1 MKRRMHSS
9 IRLLLCLLLAMPL
22 LAQAPPQAEP
32 AKKEAALV
40 RLNKAPIS
48 NEVVRVHIPK
58 PVKATLTNGVRVLV
72 LEDHR
77 FPTVT
82 AELVINGAGP
92 LFDPASA
99 PGTASL
105 MAQLMRQGT
114 ATRNSKQLA
123 EEIDALGANI
133 NLGTNVA
140 LAGGMGASSPEL
152 SLTASGLSD
161 NFDQW
166 FAIAADILL
175 HPSFPADELDQIKQR
190 TLVQLRQQRSNPQFL
205 AQERFAKALYGDAH
219 PAAVLAPTAASVGA
233 ATPDALRAFYR
244 ERVTPQNAILA
255 IAGDVKAA
263 EVTAKLNKWLAD
275 WKKTDLKV
283 ALPEVPAAQTSTKLF
298 LVDRPGSVQTNLVL
312 GNLAIERRDP
322 DYVPLQV
329 MNDILGGSA
338 AARLFM
344 NLRED
349 KGYTYGAYSRVQAQQ
364 YRGAI
369 VANSEVRSDVTQGA
383 VTEFFNEF
391 RRVADEAVSA
401 EELQKSKRS
410 MVAQF
415 ALSMERP
422 ASILNF
428 ALTSERYGFADDYW
442 DKYPDHI
449 MAVTSADVQRVAKKY
464 LNPAAVQIVAVAD
477 AGKVKP
483 MLEKWGSVTLFAA
496 DGSAAK
502 SAVGQ

>member
-1 MKRRMHSS
+1 MNRKMQSS
-9 IRLLLCLLLAMPL
+9 IRLLLCLLLASPL
-22 LAQAPPQAEP
+22 FAQAPPQPES
-32 AKKEAALV
+32 AKKDAALV

-48 NEVVRVHIPK
+48 NEVLRVHIPK
-58 PVKATLTNGVRVLV
+58 PVKATLANGVRVLI

-82 AELVINGAGP
+82 TELVINGAGP
-92 LFDPASA
+92 LFDPASQ
-99 PGTASL
+99 PGMAS
-105 MAQLMRQGT
+105 MTMQLMRQGT

-123 EEIDALGANI
+123 EDIDALGANI
-133 NLGTNVA
+133 AGTA
-140 LAGGMGASSPEL
+140 MPGSPEA

-166 FAIAADILL
+166 FGIAVDVLL
-175 HPSFPADELDQIKQR
+175 HPSFPADELDQLKQR

-205 AQERFAKALYGDAH
+205 AQERFAKVLYGDSH
-219 PAAVLAPTAASVGA
+219 PAAVLAATTESVGA
-233 ATPDALRAFYR
+233 MTPDALKKFYG
-244 ERVTPQNAILA
+244 ERFVPQNAILA
-255 IAGDVKAA
+255 IAGDVKPA

-283 ALPEVPAAQTSTKLF
+283 AIPDVPAAQTATKLF
-298 LVDRPGSVQTNLVL
+298 LVDRPGSVQTNLLL
-312 GNLAIERRDP
+312 GNLAIDRRDA

-329 MNDILGGSA
+329 MNDVLGGSA

-349 KGYTYGAYSRVQAQQ
+349 KGYTYGAYSRVQTQQ

-369 VANSEVRSDVTQGA
+369 VANSEVRSEVTQGA

-391 RRVADEAVSA
+391 RRIAGEAVTT
-401 EELQKSKRS
+401 EELQKAKRS

-422 ASILNF
+422 VSVLNF

-442 DKYPDHI
+442 DKYPDQI
-449 MAVTSADVQRVAKKY
+449 MAVTAGDVERVAKKY
-464 LNPAAVQIVAVAD
+464 LDPGAIQIVAVAD
-477 AGKVKP
+477 AAKVKP

-502 SAVGQ
+502 TPAGQ

>member
-1 MKRRMHSS
+1 MKNRIYST
-9 IRLLLCLLLAMPL
+9 ICLLLAMPML
-22 LAQAPPQAEP
+22 TSLPLAAQAPQGES
-32 AKKEAALV
+32 KKEAALV

-58 PVKATLTNGVRVLV
+58 PVKTTLANGVRVLI

-82 AELVINGAGP
+82 TELLINGAGP
-92 LFDPASA
+92 LFDPAA
-99 PGTASL
+99 QPGLSSMTV
-105 MAQLMRQGT
+105 QLMRQGT

-123 EEIDALGANI
+123 EDIDTLGANI
-133 NLGTNVA
+133 NGTA
-140 LAGGMGASSPEL
+140 TAGSPEV

-166 FAIAADILL
+166 FAIAVDVLL
-175 HPSFPADELDQIKQR
+175 HPSFPADELDQLKQR

-205 AQERFAKALYGDAH
+205 AQERFAKALYGDTH
-219 PAAVLAPTAASVGA
+219 PAAVLAATNESVSKM
-233 ATPDALRAFYR
+233 TSEDLKKFYA
-244 ERVTPQNAILA
+244 ERFAPQNAILA
-255 IAGDVKAA
+255 IAGDVKPA

-283 ALPEVPAAQTSTKLF
+283 SLPSVPAAQTSTKLF
-298 LVDRPGSVQTNLVL
+298 LVDRPGSVQTNLLL
-312 GNLAIERRDP
+312 GNLAIDRRDP

-329 MNDILGGSA
+329 MNDILGGSS

-391 RRVADEAVSA
+391 RRVVDETVTA

-422 ASILNF
+422 ASIVNF

-442 DKYPDHI
+442 EKYPDQI
-449 MAVTSADVQRVAKKY
+449 MAVTPADVQRVAKKY
-464 LNPAAVQIVAVAD
+464 LDPGAVQIVAVAD

-496 DGSAAK
+496 DGSASKTVA
-502 SAVGQ
+502 GQ

>member
-1 MKRRMHSS
+1 MKNRIDVS
-9 IRLLLCLLLAMPL
+9 IRLLLAMFLLAAVPAV
-22 LAQAPPQAEP
+22 AQATQPEPP
-32 AKKEAALV
+32 KKEAALV
-40 RLNKAPIS
+40 RLNRAPIS

-58 PVKATLTNGVRVLV
+58 PVKATLANGVRVLI

-77 FPTVT
+77 FPLVST
-82 AELVINGAGP
+82 ELLINGAGP
-92 LFDPASA
+92 LYDPAAA
-99 PGTASL
+99 PGTSSL

-114 ATRNSKQLA
+114 TTRNSKQLS

-133 NLGTNVA
+133 
-140 LAGGMGASSPEL
+140 GATAAPGSPEL

-166 FAIAADILL
+166 FALAADILL
-175 HPSFPADELDQIKQR
+175 HPSFPADELDQLKKR
-190 TLVQLRQQRSNPQFL
+190 TLVQIRQQRTNPAFL
-205 AQERFAKALYGDAH
+205 AQERFAKALYGDTH
-219 PAAVLAPTAASVGA
+219 PAAVLAPTVASVGA
-233 ATPDALRAFYR
+233 ATPDALRSFYQQ
-244 ERVTPQNAILA
+244 RVTPQNAILA

-263 EVTAKLNKWLAD
+263 EVTAKLNKWLTE

-283 ALPEVPAAQTSTKLF
+283 SLPAVPAAQGATHLF
-298 LVDRPGSVQTNLVL
+298 LVDRPGSVQTNLLL
-312 GNLAIERRDP
+312 GNLAIDRRDP

-364 YRGAI
+364 YRGTV

-391 RRVADEAVSA
+391 RRISGETVSA

-410 MVAQF
+410 MVAVF
-415 ALSMERP
+415 ALQLERP

-442 DKYPDHI
+442 DKYPDQI
-449 MAVTSADVQRVAKKY
+449 MAVTAADVERVAKKY
-464 LNPAAVQIVAVAD
+464 LNPDAVQIVAVAD
-477 AGKVKP
+477 ASKVKP

-496 DGSAAK
+496 DGSPTK
-502 SAVGQ
+502 PVVGQ